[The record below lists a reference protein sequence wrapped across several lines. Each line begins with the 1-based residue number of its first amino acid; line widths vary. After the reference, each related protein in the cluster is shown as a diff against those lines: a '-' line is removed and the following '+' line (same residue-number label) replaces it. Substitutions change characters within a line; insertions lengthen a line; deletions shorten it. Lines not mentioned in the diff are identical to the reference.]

1 MKTLGII
8 KAIIICIAIMVLT
21 SCDYFGYFRF
31 IINNQTDK
39 EIQISYVEQVRS
51 YEDAFPTYEHGDD
64 YEYIRL
70 SKSDSTICIPPYQTI
85 KFTYDV
91 GLVDKDFPT
100 ESDTPESWNIVPLW
114 MRITSIV
121 VGSDTINASYYIK
134 DKWERSGS
142 DYTLNLY

>member
-1 MKTLGII
+1 MKSLSII
-8 KAIIICIAIMVLT
+8 KAIIICIAIMLLT
-21 SCDYFGYFRF
+21 SCDYFGYFSY

-39 EIQISYVEQVRS
+39 EIQISYVEQLRG
-51 YEDAFPTYEHGDD
+51 YEDAFPTYEHGDV
-64 YEYIRL
+64 YEYIRV
-70 SKSDSTICIPPYQTI
+70 SKSDYTIFIPPYQTI